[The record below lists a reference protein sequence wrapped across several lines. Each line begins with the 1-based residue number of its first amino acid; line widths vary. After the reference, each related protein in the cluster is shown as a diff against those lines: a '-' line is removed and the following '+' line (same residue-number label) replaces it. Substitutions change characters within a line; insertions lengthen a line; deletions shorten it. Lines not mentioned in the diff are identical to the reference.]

1 VGVLMNQQSLD
12 IRLDTQLD
20 NVIKNIRSGKIEDFE
35 VIVKHYQKLLL
46 RYVRYL
52 SNNKCDVEDTV
63 QEIFIRI
70 YENLSKYQLGT
81 SLNNWIYKIAYNH
94 TMNVLKKNNRNKVFL
109 LGQFPDIPDT
119 NENDTTISLRT
130 KNALA
135 KLSPEERNLLYFRIY
150 EELSYKK
157 LSEILNSNEMLL
169 RKKYERARKK
179 FIKAYEK
186 EGNSNESRRT
196 EISDIRLYK

>member
-1 VGVLMNQQSLD
+1 MNQPSLD
-12 IRLDTQLD
+12 KQLDKRLDIA
-20 NVIKNIRSGKIEDFE
+20 IKNIRSGKIEEFE
-35 VIVKHYQKLLL
+35 LIVKHYQKLLL
-46 RYVRYL
+46 KYVRYL

-109 LGQFPDIPDT
+109 LGQLPDIPDT
-119 NENDTTISLRT
+119 NENDTDISNRT
-130 KNALA
+130 KHALS
-135 KLSPEERNLLYFRIY
+135 KLSLEERNLLYLRIY

-157 LSEILNSNEMLL
+157 LSEILSSNEMLL
-169 RKKYERARKK
+169 RKKYERTRKK

-186 EGNSNESRRT
+186 EGNSNEAGQT
-196 EISDIRLYK
+196 EINHIGLYK